1 MKVLKYKNL
10 LLKAVIIMVSLGIIL
25 LYIFNASIKKIFNII
40 TASLIIAYV
49 FIPARKFLERK
60 IKISRSKASIL
71 IILILLG
78 IFVSSILI
86 IVPSLFNEAENISKM
101 IENLSGFMQETMDKS
116 GMKRIPI
123 INNMYNS
130 ILERGNDF
138 INNYSRQSIND
149 LIKKSGDIIS
159 YAVCPIMIYYLLS
172 DGKEIYEKIM
182 LLFPTRKRSVAK
194 KVLLDID
201 RVLSRYIVS
210 QLLLCGIISILTFT
224 LLIAFKVKFPFWIS
238 LLNGVFNIIPYF
250 GPILGIIPA
259 AVSALI
265 DSPMK
270 CIYTIIGMLV
280 IQQIEGNILSPMITS
295 KSIEMH
301 PFAIIVLL
309 LIGDEL
315 GGFIGMVLVIP
326 IAVIIK
332 VLYDD
337 INYYL
342 F

>member
-1 MKVLKYKNL
+1 MRFKKHKSLISIIIIS
-10 LLKAVIIMVSLGIIL
+10 AVILGFAF
-25 LYIFNASIKKIFNII
+25 LYLFSDSVKKIINMII
-40 TASLIIAYV
+40 VSIIIAYV
-49 FIPARKFLERK
+49 FIPARKFLEQKLK
-60 IKISRSKASIL
+60 IGKKTSSVL
-71 IILILLG
+71 IILILIG
-78 IFVSSILI
+78 IFISSILV
-86 IVPSLFNEAENISKM
+86 IVPSLFNEAENISNM
-101 IENLSGFMQETMDKS
+101 IEGIGNFMQETMEKS
-116 GMKRIPI
+116 RMNKIPM

-130 ILERGNDF
+130 MLKKGNDF
-138 INNYSRQSIND
+138 INNYMSNSIDD
-149 LIKKSGDIIS
+149 LIKISGDVIS

-172 DGKEIYEKIM
+172 EGNEIYEKIM
-182 LLFPTRKRSVAK
+182 LILPTGKRVVTK
-194 KVLLDID
+194 KILSDID

-210 QLLLCGIISILTFT
+210 QLLLCGIIGVLTFV
-224 LLIAFKVKFPFWIS
+224 LLIIFKVKFPIWIS
-238 LLNGVFNIIPYF
+238 LLNALFNIIPYF
-250 GPILGIIPA
+250 GPILGMIPA

-270 CIYTIIGMLV
+270 CLYVILGMFV
-280 IQQIEGNILSPMITS
+280 IQQIEGNILSPKITGDS
-295 KSIEMH
+295 TEMH

-315 GGFIGMVLVIP
+315 GGFIGMVLVVP